1 MTTIGIILAAV
12 LLSGW
17 VRVVAIVA
25 LIAFEALEIWL
36 WIRWRKRRSITGSDT
51 MIGETGRV
59 IAPCD
64 PDGQVKV
71 RGQLWSA
78 HCADGAR
85 PGDEVL
91 VTAVRGLKLDV
102 ARQTSDAPSPHPQ
115 QPH

>member
-1 MTTIGIILAAV
+1 MTTIGVILAAV

-17 VRVVAIVA
+17 LRVAAIVA

-59 IAPCD
+59 ISPCN

-78 HCADGAR
+78 HCANGAR
-85 PGDEVL
+85 AGDQVM

-102 ARQTSDAPSPHPQ
+102 VPQTSGAPSPHPQ
-115 QPH
+115 QPG

>member
-1 MTTIGIILAAV
+1 MTTIGIILAVV

-17 VRVVAIVA
+17 VRAAAIGV

-36 WIRWRKRRSITGSDT
+36 WLRWRKRRSITGSDT

-59 IAPCD
+59 ARPCN

-78 HCADGAR
+78 HCEQGADA
-85 PGDEVL
+85 GDDIV

-102 ARQTSDAPSPHPQ
+102 ARQTSGAPTPHPQ
-115 QPH
+115 RPH